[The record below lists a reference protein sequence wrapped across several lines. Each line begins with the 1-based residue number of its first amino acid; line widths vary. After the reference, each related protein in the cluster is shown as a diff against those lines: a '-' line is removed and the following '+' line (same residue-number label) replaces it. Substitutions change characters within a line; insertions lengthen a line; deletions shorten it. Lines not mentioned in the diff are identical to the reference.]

1 MSEVVR
7 LERHGDI
14 AAIVVDNP
22 PVNALGQAVRQGLS
36 ERLAEAAKDDAIHAI
51 VIVGAEKTFIA
62 GADIR
67 EFGKPPQPPSL
78 PDVILEMDA
87 SPKPI
92 IAALHG
98 TALGGGFEVALGC
111 HYRVALSSTKV
122 GLPEVKLGIIPGA
135 GGTQRVPRLIGAAK
149 ALDMILSG
157 DFIAA
162 GKALEL
168 GLIDEVSEAAT
179 PLEAGLAFARRVVD
193 EAYPLR
199 RVRDLEE
206 EILSDRG
213 NAEVFDDARAK
224 LQKTARGLFSPFK
237 IVDAVQAAVELPFD
251 EGVARERSLFKEC
264 LDSPQRAGLIHAFFS
279 ERQVGKVPGLKGA
292 ARRPLV
298 SAGVIG
304 GGTMGAGIAVSML
317 LSGLTVV
324 MIERDE
330 ESLAR
335 GRATVDKILD
345 ASVKRGKLT
354 ADSKAAVMSESF
366 SGSTDYAALSDVDIV
381 VEAVFED
388 MEVKKA
394 VFEQLDAVLKPGAI
408 LATNTSYLDVN
419 ALAAGTSRPADVIG
433 LHFFSPAHV
442 MKLLEIVVGEQTAPE
457 VVATGFA
464 LAKRLG
470 KIGVRAGVCD
480 GFIGNRILATY
491 RKQIDYMVE
500 DGASPYEVDDAIR
513 AFGFPMGPFQVSD
526 LAGVDIG
533 WMTRRRLDATRDPR
547 ERYVEIADRL
557 YEAGRMGQKTGA
569 GWYSYAEGDRRGA
582 KDPVV
587 EEIVETERR
596 KKGIEPK
603 SLSPEQIQRRY
614 LAAMINEAAKVLEEG
629 IALRPLDIDVT
640 LLYGYGF
647 PRWRGGPMKYAD
659 MVGLDQ
665 ILADIRGYA
674 EEDDFAWQP
683 AKLLVDL
690 VERGEN
696 FESLNKAG

>member
-22 PVNALGQAVRQGLS
+22 PVNALGQAVRQGLK
-36 ERLAEAAKDDAIHAI
+36 ERLSEAASEDAIRAI
-51 VIVGAEKTFIA
+51 VVLGADKTFIA

-67 EFGKPPQPPSL
+67 EFGKAPRPPSL
-78 PDVILEMDA
+78 PEVIDTMDA
-87 SPKPI
+87 CQKPI
-92 IAALHG
+92 IAAVHG

-111 HYRVALSSTKV
+111 HYRVALKSAKV
-122 GLPEVKLGIIPGA
+122 GLPEVKLGILPGA
-135 GGTQRVPRLIGAAK
+135 GGTQRTPRLIGAAK
-149 ALDMILSG
+149 ALEMILSG
-157 DFIAA
+157 DFIPAEH
-162 GKALEL
+162 ALSL
-168 GLIDEVSEAAT
+168 GLIDEVSQAET
-179 PLEAGLAFARRVVD
+179 PLDAGLAFARKAID

-199 RVRDLEE
+199 RVRDLEDK
-206 EILSDRG
+206 ILTDRG
-213 NAEVFDDARAK
+213 QSDVFEDARAK
-224 LQKTARGLFSPFK
+224 LKKTARGLFSPHK

-251 EGVARERSLFKEC
+251 EGIRRERELFQEC
-264 LDSPQRAGLIHAFFS
+264 IESPQRAGLIHAFFA

-298 SAGVIG
+298 SAGVVG

-317 LSGLTVV
+317 LSGLQVI

-335 GRATVDKILD
+335 GQKTVDKILE

-354 ADSKAAVMSESF
+354 ADSKAAVMAESF
-366 SGSTDYAALSDVDIV
+366 SGSTDYAALSDVEIV
-381 VEAVFED
+381 IEAVFED
-388 MEVKKA
+388 MEVKKG
-394 VFEQLDAVLKPGAI
+394 VFAQLDAVLKPGAI
-408 LATNTSYLDVN
+408 LATNTSYLDID
-419 ALAAGTSRPADVIG
+419 ALAAGTSRAADVIG

-442 MKLLEIVVGEQTAPE
+442 MKLLEIVVGDRTAPE

-470 KIGVRAGVCD
+470 KVGVRAGVCD

-557 YEAGRMGQKTGA
+557 YEAGRMGQKSGA
-569 GWYSYAEGDRRGA
+569 GWYLYSEGDRRGA
-582 KDPVV
+582 RDP
-587 EEIVETERR
+587 IVENIVLEERH
-596 KKGIEPK
+596 KKGVNAK
-603 SLSPEQIQRRY
+603 CFTPEEIQRRY

-629 IALRPLDIDVT
+629 IALRPLDIDIT

-665 ILADIRGYA
+665 VLSDIRRYA
-674 EEDDFAWQP
+674 EEDAFAWQP

-690 VERGEN
+690 VERGKN
-696 FESLNKAG
+696 FESLNKSA

>member
-22 PVNALGQAVRQGLS
+22 PVNALGQAVRQGLK
-36 ERLAEAAKDDAIHAI
+36 ERLSEAASEDAIRAI
-51 VIVGAEKTFIA
+51 IVLGAEKTFIA

-78 PDVILEMDA
+78 PEVIDAMDA
-87 SPKPI
+87 CPKPI

-111 HYRVALSSTKV
+111 HYRVALESAKV
-122 GLPEVKLGIIPGA
+122 GLPEVKLGILPGA
-135 GGTQRVPRLIGAAK
+135 GGTQRTPRLIGAAK
-149 ALDMILSG
+149 ALEMILSG

-162 GKALEL
+162 EKALSL
-168 GLIDEVSEAAT
+168 GLIDEVSQAET
-179 PLEAGLAFARRVVD
+179 PLDAGLAFARKAID

-199 RVRDLEE
+199 RVRDLEDK
-206 EILSDRG
+206 ILADRG
-213 NAEVFDDARAK
+213 QSDVLDAARAK
-224 LQKTARGLFSPFK
+224 LKKTARGLFSPHK
-237 IVDAVQAAVELPFD
+237 IVDAVQAAIELPFE
-251 EGVARERSLFKEC
+251 EGIRRERELFQEC
-264 LDSPQRAGLIHAFFS
+264 IESPQRAGLIHAFFA

-298 SAGVIG
+298 SAGVVG

-317 LSGLTVV
+317 LSGLQVI

-335 GRATVDKILD
+335 GQKTVDKILE

-354 ADSKAAVMSESF
+354 TDSKAAVMAESF
-366 SGSTDYAALSDVDIV
+366 SGSTDYAALSDVEIV

-388 MEVKKA
+388 MEVKKG
-394 VFEQLDAVLKPGAI
+394 VFAQLDAVLKPGAI
-408 LATNTSYLDVN
+408 LATNTSYLDID

-442 MKLLEIVVGEQTAPE
+442 MKLLEIVVGDQTAPE

-470 KIGVRAGVCD
+470 KVGVRAGVCD

-557 YEAGRMGQKTGA
+557 YEAGRMGQKAGA
-569 GWYSYAEGDRRGA
+569 GWYLYSEGDRRGA
-582 KDPVV
+582 QDPVV
-587 EEIVETERR
+587 ENIVLEERH
-596 KKGIEPK
+596 KKGINAK
-603 SLSPEQIQRRY
+603 CFTPEEIQRRY

-629 IALRPLDIDVT
+629 IALRPLDIDIT

-659 MVGLDQ
+659 IVGLDQ
-665 ILADIRGYA
+665 VLADIRSYA
-674 EEDDFAWQP
+674 EEDAFAWQP

-696 FESLNKAG
+696 FESLNKSA